1 MSEISAL
8 RWWKV
13 ASSFKVSAS
22 STLKLPAEGVGVSG
36 REMVKGGREIGR
48 RRKRKREGW
57 EWWGG
62 RVRGEKVIREL

>member
-22 STLKLPAEGVGVSG
+22 STLKLPAEGVEVSG

-48 RRKRKREGW
+48 RERE
-57 EWWGG
+57 EGG
-62 RVRGEKVIREL
+62 VGVVGRESERGESHP